1 MLTKFERADAQELY
15 QCCGYEE
22 PVINHERMPL
32 MVEFDY
38 AALPCPPAVT
48 NELLDANEKAAVF
61 HPILSNATVQP
72 VQFTGITGRK
82 FGCREHLIDD
92 VLAFMEP
99 LGEGG
104 LSTAIFHCLS
114 FVFMYTSLQELRRML
129 PWVWSRYVDGTRQDF
144 KQYVSRLRRQHT
156 LFSVAVYDD
165 PALTRPQ
172 RLTAMLVLL
181 IGTMALL
188 GILYAELICNIENE
202 QAKFVDGNDD
212 DCLYPTWGVKTLAG
226 ILSCLGVWPA
236 MMAVK
241 KLFRAT
247 HLSRPMETSAEK
259 KERHRIE
266 RVLRQRQGRLVSR
279 SCTYL

>member
-1 MLTKFERADAQELY
+1 
-15 QCCGYEE
+15 
-22 PVINHERMPL
+22 
-32 MVEFDY
+32 
-38 AALPCPPAVT
+38 
-48 NELLDANEKAAVF
+48 
-61 HPILSNATVQP
+61 
-72 VQFTGITGRK
+72 
-82 FGCREHLIDD
+82 
-92 VLAFMEP
+92 
-99 LGEGG
+99 
-104 LSTAIFHCLS
+104 
-114 FVFMYTSLQELRRML
+114 
-129 PWVWSRYVDGTRQDF
+129 
-144 KQYVSRLRRQHT
+144 
-156 LFSVAVYDD
+156 
-165 PALTRPQ
+165 
-172 RLTAMLVLL
+172 MLVLL